1 MKPAPS
7 RVRGRSAGRR
17 RVRSGAVWLGLCAAG
32 GALAQSAAPAPP
44 AVSRPTP
51 AAAAAPAPADAVRLE
66 RVEVTG
72 APASDTEQR
81 RRSTAA
87 KTVYGRD
94 EIDRYGDSTLGE
106 VLRRLPGVTLQGAP
120 GRGGNI
126 RLRGL
131 GNGYTQMLLDGE
143 RMPPGFSLDTLTPE
157 QVERI
162 EIYRAP
168 TAETGARAIAGTIN
182 IITREGFR
190 RRINDLKVTALLNNG
205 RLSPS
210 VSWTRNDS
218 VGAWTWNTSLSAFRY
233 ERASEAFTDTV
244 DRPLGDLSSVSAA
257 QRETT
262 YSRDHRSGIHLTSRL
277 QWRREGGESLSL
289 TPFLI
294 ASTGGSRSRTQL
306 EQTAGADVRR
316 YDRAASDD
324 TFDYALARLN
334 GQWLRR
340 LGDGRLETRF
350 GLGFGSNPSDSRRTE
365 YDAAGRLIRTLDSRS
380 STRDRSANGTLKYTT
395 LLAAGHDLVAGVEA
409 ETTRR
414 DETYTTLQD
423 GTPILVGLAGDVAAS
438 TARLAAYAQDEWTVT
453 PQWAA
458 HAGLRWEGIQT
469 RSTDNDGSERRN
481 TSSVWSPLLH
491 AVWKPAPQ
499 SRDQVRLSLTR
510 SYRSPPLQ
518 QLVARP
524 VVSTRYPLSGP
535 NLPTAPDRVGNP
547 DLKPELATGL
557 DLAVERYLPA
567 GGVLSAS
574 VFHRRIAN
582 VIRQLVSPAEE
593 TVPYAKVPRYV
604 SRPANVG
611 DAITQGIELEAKF
624 RLDTLAVGAPP
635 VDLRGNVSFYR
646 SRVSSV
652 DGPDNRLDQQP
663 GMSANLG
670 ADWKLRSLPLTLG
683 GNIGWTPAYDTR
695 LSTTQTAFQ
704 GRKRVIDLNALWV
717 FDPALQLRLSA
728 TNLGP
733 LDYVTAGSVD
743 TATLR
748 ETATV
753 TGRSYT
759 SWQLRLEMKL

>member
-1 MKPAPS
+1 MRLPPGAPRSPAGG
-7 RVRGRSAGRR
+7 RVAQGGMLTLA
-17 RVRSGAVWLGLCAAG
+17 LCAG
-32 GALAQSAAPAPP
+32 GEALAQSADPGVLSSPAVAAPA
-44 AVSRPTP
+44 TT
-51 AAAAAPAPADAVRLE
+51 APAPAVRLE
-66 RVEVTG
+66 QVEVTG
-72 APASDTEQR
+72 ARASDTEER

-87 KTVYGRD
+87 KIVVGRE
-94 EIDRYGDSTLGE
+94 EIDRYGDSTIGE
-106 VLRRLPGVTLQGAP
+106 VLKRLPGVTLQGAP
-120 GRGGNI
+120 GRGGAI

-131 GNGYTQMLLDGE
+131 GSGYTQILLDGE

-168 TAETGARAIAGTIN
+168 TAETGARAIAGTLN

-233 ERASEAFTDTV
+233 ERDSEAFTTTV
-244 DRPLGDLSSVSAA
+244 NRPLDDLSTIGSA
-257 QRETT
+257 QRETMF
-262 YSRDHRSGIHLTSRL
+262 SRDHRSGIHLTSRL
-277 QWRREGGESLSL
+277 QWRGEGGESLSL

-294 ASTGGSRSRTQL
+294 ASTGGSRSRSQL
-306 EQTAGADVRR
+306 EQSVGTDVRR

-334 GQWLRR
+334 GQWMRR

-350 GLGFGSNPSDSRRTE
+350 GLGSGSNPSDSRRTE
-365 YDAAGRLIRTLDSRS
+365 YDAGGRLIRTLDSRS

-395 LLAAGHDLVAGVEA
+395 LLASGHDLVAGVEA

-414 DETYTTLQD
+414 DESYATLQD
-423 GTPILVGLAGDVAAS
+423 GAPILVGLAGDVAAS

-469 RSTDNDGSERRN
+469 RSTDNDGNERRN

-491 AVWKPAPQ
+491 AVWKPVPQ

-524 VVSTRYPLSGP
+524 AVSTRYPLSGP
-535 NLPTAPDRVGNP
+535 NLPTAPDRAGNP

-582 VIRQLVSPAEE
+582 VIRQLIALE
-593 TVPYAKVPRYV
+593 TVPWSQGQERYV
-604 SRPANVG
+604 ARPRNVG

-624 RLDTLAVGAPP
+624 RLDTVAAEAPP
-635 VDLRGNVSFYR
+635 IDLRGSLAFYR
-646 SRVSSV
+646 SRVTSV
-652 DGPDNRLDQQP
+652 SGPDNRLDQQP

-670 ADWKLRSLPLTLG
+670 ADWKLRGVPLTLG
-683 GNIGWTPAYDTR
+683 GNVGWTPAYDTR
-695 LSTTQTAFQ
+695 LSATQTAFQ

-717 FDPALQLRLSA
+717 FDPSLQLRLTA

-753 TGRSYT
+753 TGRSYP

>member
-1 MKPAPS
+1 MKPAPP
-7 RVRGRSAGRR
+7 RVPGRSAGRR

-44 AVSRPTP
+44 VSRPTP
-51 AAAAAPAPADAVRLE
+51 APDAAPVPAEAVRLE

-72 APASDTEQR
+72 TPASDVEQR

-87 KTVYGRD
+87 KTVYGRE

-106 VLRRLPGVTLQGAP
+106 VLKRLPGVTLQGAP
-120 GRGGNI
+120 GRGGSI

-131 GNGYTQMLLDGE
+131 GNGYTQILLDGE
-143 RMPPGFSLDTLTPE
+143 RVPPGFSLDTLTPE

-168 TAETGARAIAGTIN
+168 TAETGARAIAGTLN

-190 RRINDLKVTALLNNG
+190 RRINDLKLAVSLENG
-205 RLSPS
+205 RLSPN

-218 VGAWTWNTSLSAFRY
+218 AGAWTWNTSLSAFRY
-233 ERASEAFTDTV
+233 ERDSESVIDTV
-244 DRPLGDLSSVSAA
+244 DRPLAGLATVAAA
-257 QRETT
+257 QRESTF
-262 YSRDHRSGIHLTSRL
+262 SRDRRSGIHLTSRL
-277 QWRREGGESLSL
+277 QWRGEGGESLSL

-294 ASTGGSRSRTQL
+294 ASTGGSRSRSRL

-316 YDRAASDD
+316 YEQAASDD

-334 GQWLRR
+334 GQWMRR
-340 LGDGRLETRF
+340 LGDGRMELRF
-350 GLGFGSNPSDSRRTE
+350 GLGQGSNPSRSLRTE
-365 YDAAGRLIRTLDSRS
+365 FDPAGGLVRTLDSRS
-380 STRDRSANGTLKYTT
+380 STRDRSANGTLKYST

-423 GTPILVGLAGDVAAS
+423 GMPILVGLAGDIAAS

-491 AVWKPAPQ
+491 AVWKPVPQ

-524 VVSTRYPLSGP
+524 AVSTRYPLPGS
-535 NLPTAPDRVGNP
+535 NLPTSPDRAGNP
-547 DLKPELATGL
+547 DLRPELATGL

-574 VFHRRIAN
+574 IFHRRIAN
-582 VIRQLVSPAEE
+582 VIRQLVALE
-593 TVPYAKVPRYV
+593 TVPWSPGQERYV
-604 SRPANVG
+604 ARPRNIG
-611 DAITQGIELEAKF
+611 DAVAQGIELEAKF
-624 RLDTLAVGAPP
+624 RLDTVAAGAPP
-635 VDLRGNVSFYR
+635 VDLRGNLAFYR
-646 SRVSSV
+646 SRLTSV
-652 DGPDNRLDQQP
+652 PGPDNRLDQQP

-670 ADWKLRSLPLTLG
+670 ADWKLRGLPLTLG
-683 GNIGWTPAYDTR
+683 GNVGWTPAYDTR
-695 LSTTQTAFQ
+695 LSDTQTAFQ
-704 GRKRVIDLNALWV
+704 GRKRVVDLNALWV
-717 FDPALQLRLSA
+717 FDPALQLRLTA
-728 TNLGP
+728 VNLGP

-743 TATLR
+743 TVTLR
-748 ETATV
+748 ETAQT
-753 TGRSYT
+753 TTRSYT
-759 SWQLRLEMKL
+759 RWQLRLEMKL